1 MSEERKI
8 YHHGHVDSE
17 YEREDL
23 SPGAIF
29 AFLAGLAIAGVLIY
43 FIVDG
48 MYKFLDAYWKSNQPT
63 QNPLVVSTN
72 PNSRD
77 IGLADIQ
84 QFPQPRL
91 ETNERI
97 ELNGFRL
104 AEEQQLHSYG
114 WVDKSA
120 GTVHI
125 PIETAMQMLVQRGL
139 PTTPKVGTA
148 PASTVEM
155 TKQAAATAD
164 TSQKTPAKPSQTTPQ
179 RKK

>member
-1 MSEERKI
+1 MNKDRKLD
-8 YHHGHVDSE
+8 HQDHLDAE

-29 AFLAGLAIAGVLIY
+29 SFLAGLAIAGVLIY
-43 FIVDG
+43 FIVNG
-48 MYKFLDAYWKSNQPT
+48 MYKFLDAYWRTHQPT
-63 QNPLVVSTN
+63 QNPLVVSN
-72 PNSRD
+72 APDSRD
-77 IGLADIQ
+77 ISLADIQ

-104 AEEQQLHSYG
+104 AEEQKLHSYG
-114 WVDKSA
+114 WVDKDA
-120 GTVHI
+120 GVVHI
-125 PIETAMQMLVQRGL
+125 PIETAMQMLVQHGL

-148 PASTVEM
+148 PTSTVQM
-155 TKQAAATAD
+155 TQQAAAKAD
-164 TSQKTPAKPSQTTPQ
+164 TSQKTPAKPPHTTLQ